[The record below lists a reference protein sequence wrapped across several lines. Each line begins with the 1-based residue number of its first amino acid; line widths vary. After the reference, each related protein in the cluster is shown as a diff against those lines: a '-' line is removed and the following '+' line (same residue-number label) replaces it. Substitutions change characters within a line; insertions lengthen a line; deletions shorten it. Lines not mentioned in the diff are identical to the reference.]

1 MHKNIKAFR
10 FYEAYENRIY
20 VDQSFQR
27 RACWSIQQKR
37 RFILSLN
44 KGRVLSPIV
53 VACALTGLES
63 SGSDLSS
70 KEKYQKVLNNQKTY
84 VSLDGQNRSETIRE
98 FFNDQLAISG
108 NFTDRD
114 GKTVGVT
121 NLTFNQLPHRLKDAL
136 KDANIEMKNLED
148 IPYSELNDIFLSIND
163 GQPLNDQEKRNA
175 INTPIST
182 WIREHSEKSFV
193 DFWPMIQGFREKDIK
208 RFKDVECLISIYM
221 ATLPKSTWSTKT
233 RDLNNFYNL
242 GRDKTMKQVEE
253 YRNTNSRRFLQIM
266 KIVTHLIEG
275 AKILPKY
282 SNGVS
287 QKLLWGLV
295 MFAEYLWET
304 NVINA
309 LPTGISSNGYHRLA
323 ELVST
328 LDDKLSKDEDK
339 LLSQHKDDYDNG
351 VRTDEPKRNQYYT
364 FLQSDHK
371 THTSRSSRK
380 RKLITE
386 IINSQEYNAVIAH
399 EMISDDESSDEE
411 AA

>member
-1 MHKNIKAFR
+1 M
-10 FYEAYENRIY
+10 
-20 VDQSFQR
+20 S
-27 RACWSIQQKR
+27 
-37 RFILSLN
+37 
-44 KGRVLSPIV
+44 
-53 VACALTGLES
+53 
-63 SGSDLSS
+63 
-70 KEKYQKVLNNQKTY
+70 
-84 VSLDGQNRSETIRE
+84 
-98 FFNDQLAISG
+98 
-108 NFTDRD
+108 
-114 GKTVGVT
+114 
-121 NLTFNQLPHRLKDAL
+121 
-136 KDANIEMKNLED
+136 
-148 IPYSELNDIFLSIND
+148 
-163 GQPLNDQEKRNA
+163 
-175 INTPIST
+175 
-182 WIREHSEKSFV
+182 EHSEKSFV

-221 ATLPKSTWSTKT
+221 ATLSKSTWNTKS

-253 YRNTNSRRFLQIM
+253 YRNTNTRRFLQIM
-266 KIVTHLIEG
+266 KIATHLVEG

-295 MFAEYLWET
+295 MFAEYIWET
-304 NVINA
+304 NVINT

-351 VRTDEPKRNQYYT
+351 TRTDEPKRNQYYT

-399 EMISDDESSDEE
+399 EMISDDDSSDEE